1 MNSFIIAIMILVIG
15 VIILLL
21 LRKVGTHYY
30 ILLFVFLFT
39 MGLVAYAFNDTVKLP
54 TEVVNEEGTISLECD
69 SNFIMTTDNV
79 GNQICYN
86 KSPFGHTIVSLF
98 VLLSGVFGLCYVTQ
112 TTVKSWRMY
121 LTPKMLF
128 YINRYL
134 PENKPINK
142 NIDTFRCGDF
152 VWAYKG
158 YGAIVNSIENEIF
171 VSRKGMVAEISN
183 LLLFKGKAQKIT
195 SSVLFEYVGK
205 NEFVFQQ
212 IMHGYSY
219 YPKTHK
225 LSEKI
230 SDPPI
235 IYIPLELKNYEKEH
249 FYSIKGDYT
258 FGADRSMS
266 VIRELFKMRKA
277 IKMLNIDM
285 TTTSG
290 NTLATAVT
298 ISDKASVI
306 GNRVNQLQR
315 EDIFR
320 KEQQL
325 QQNQHQQQFDNSQQ
339 RRQM

>member
-1 MNSFIIAIMILVIG
+1 MNSIIIAIMILVIG
-15 VIILLL
+15 LVVFLL
-21 LRKVGTHYY
+21 LRKAGVHYY
-30 ILLFVFLFT
+30 VLVFVFLFT
-39 MGLVAYAFNDTVKLP
+39 MGIVCYAFNDTVKLP
-54 TEVVNEEGTISLECD
+54 TEVKNEDGTVTIGCD
-69 SNFIMTTDNV
+69 NDFILTTDKN
-79 GNQICYN
+79 GNQVCYN
-86 KSPFGHTIVSLF
+86 ESPFGHAIVSLF
-98 VLLSGVFGLCYVTQ
+98 SLLAGVFGLSYVTQ
-112 TTVKSWRMY
+112 TTIKSWRMY

-128 YINRYL
+128 YINKYL
-134 PENKPINK
+134 PENRPINK
-142 NIDTFRCGDF
+142 NIDTYRSGDF
-152 VWAYKG
+152 IWAYKG

-171 VSRKGMVAEISN
+171 VAKRDMVAEISN
-183 LLLFKGKAQKIT
+183 LLMFKGKAQKIT
-195 SSVLFEYVGK
+195 SSVLFEYIGK

-315 EDIFR
+315 EDILR
-320 KEQQL
+320 KEQQP
-325 QQNQHQQQFDNSQQ
+325 QQNQQQQQYDNQQ
-339 RRQM
+339 VRRQM